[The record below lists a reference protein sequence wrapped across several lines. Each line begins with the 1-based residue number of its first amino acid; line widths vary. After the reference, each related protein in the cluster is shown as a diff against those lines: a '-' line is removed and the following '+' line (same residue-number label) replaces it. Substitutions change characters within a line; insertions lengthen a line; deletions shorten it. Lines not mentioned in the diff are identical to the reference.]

1 MTYTD
6 RPIST
11 MSDRTAT
18 VVSSDYH
25 DRVRWGPI
33 FAGLAIALSTQ
44 LVLSAIGAAIGS
56 NNIAGSGSPRSDVGD
71 AGRAVGVWSIISL
84 LISLFM
90 GGWMATRTCGP
101 MNRSTALLNGAILW
115 ATTLAVSAWL
125 LSSGVSG
132 AFGVV
137 GANAGEII
145 NQAQQNGANVPAIT
159 QQNGANVPAI
169 TQQNGVNVPATPN
182 VTAQQTR
189 DIASNVSKAGWSFS
203 LGSLLGLAAALA
215 GSASGARTPRSTVGN
230 DSRVYSNE

>member
-11 MSDRTAT
+11 LNDRPASTI
-18 VVSSDYH
+18 VSPEYH

-44 LVLSAIGAAIGS
+44 LVLSAIGAAIAS
-56 NNIAGSGSPRSDVGD
+56 NNIAGSGSPRSDVGG
-71 AGRAVGVWSIISL
+71 AGTAVGVWSIISL

-90 GGWMATRTCGP
+90 GGWMATRTCGS

-145 NQAQQNGANVPAIT
+145 NQA

>member
-6 RPIST
+6 RPVST
-11 MSDRTAT
+11 LSDRTAT
-18 VVSSDYH
+18 VMSSDYH

-56 NNIAGSGSPRSDVGD
+56 TNIAGSDAPRSDAGGVGT
-71 AGRAVGVWSIISL
+71 AVGVWSIISL
-84 LISLFM
+84 LISLFI
-90 GGWMATRTCGP
+90 GGWMTTRTCGP

-145 NQAQQNGANVPAIT
+145 NQAQQNGVNTPANT
-159 QQNGANVPAI
+159 QPNGANAPAI
-169 TQQNGVNVPATPN
+169 TPN

-189 DIASNVSKAGWSFS
+189 DIASNVSKVGWSFS

-215 GSASGARTPRSTVGN
+215 GSAAGARTPRTVGQ
-230 DSRVYSNE
+230 DSRMYSHEQ

>member
-11 MSDRTAT
+11 LNDRTT
-18 VVSSDYH
+18 TLVSPEYH

-56 NNIAGSGSPRSDVGD
+56 TNIAGSEAPRTD
-71 AGRAVGVWSIISL
+71 AGGVGTAVGVWSIISL
-84 LISLFM
+84 LISLFI
-90 GGWMATRTCGP
+90 GGWMTARTCGP

-115 ATTLAVSAWL
+115 AATLAVSAWL

-137 GANAGEII
+137 GSNAGAII
-145 NQAQQNGANVPAIT
+145 NQAQQTGVTVPA
-159 QQNGANVPAI
+159 N
-169 TQQNGVNVPATPN
+169 TPT

-189 DIASNVSKAGWSFS
+189 DIASNISKAGWSFA
-203 LGSLLGLAAALA
+203 LGSLLGLAASLT
-215 GSASGARTPRSTVGN
+215 GSASGARTPRSTVGQ
-230 DSRVYSNE
+230 DARL

>member
-1 MTYTD
+1 
-6 RPIST
+6 
-11 MSDRTAT
+11 
-18 VVSSDYH
+18 
-25 DRVRWGPI
+25 
-33 FAGLAIALSTQ
+33 
-44 LVLSAIGAAIGS
+44 
-56 NNIAGSGSPRSDVGD
+56 
-71 AGRAVGVWSIISL
+71 
-84 LISLFM
+84 
-90 GGWMATRTCGP
+90 MATRTCGP

-145 NQAQQNGANVPAIT
+145 NQA

>member
-6 RPIST
+6 RPVST
-11 MSDRTAT
+11 LSDRTAT
-18 VVSSDYH
+18 VMSSDYH

-56 NNIAGSGSPRSDVGD
+56 TNIAGSDAPRSDAGGVGT
-71 AGRAVGVWSIISL
+71 AVGVWSIISL
-84 LISLFM
+84 LISLFV
-90 GGWMATRTCGP
+90 GGWMTARTCGP
-101 MNRSTALLNGAILW
+101 MNRNTALLNGAILW

-137 GANAGEII
+137 GSNAGTII
-145 NQAQQNGANVPAIT
+145 NQAQQNG
-159 QQNGANVPAI
+159 
-169 TQQNGVNVPATPN
+169 VNVPANTPT

-189 DIASNVSKAGWSFS
+189 DIASNISNAGWSFA
-203 LGSLLGLAAALA
+203 LGSLLGLAAALT
-215 GSASGARTPRSTVGN
+215 GSASGARTHRSTVGQ

>member
-6 RPIST
+6 RPMST

-56 NNIAGSGSPRSDVGD
+56 NNIAGSGSPRSDVGG
-71 AGRAVGVWSIISL
+71 AGTAVGVWSIISL
-84 LISLFM
+84 LISLFI
-90 GGWMATRTCGP
+90 GGWMTTRTCGP

-145 NQAQQNGANVPAIT
+145 NQAQQNGTNVPAVAPQNGTNVPAI
-159 QQNGANVPAI
+159 A
-169 TQQNGVNVPATPN
+169 PN

-189 DIASNVSKAGWSFS
+189 DIASNVSKVGWSFS

-215 GSASGARTPRSTVGN
+215 GSASGARTPRSNVGQ
-230 DSRVYSNE
+230 DSRMYSNEQ

>member
-6 RPIST
+6 RPVST

-56 NNIAGSGSPRSDVGD
+56 NNIAGSGSPRSDVDDVGT
-71 AGRAVGVWSIISL
+71 AVGVWSIISL
-84 LISLFM
+84 LISLFI
-90 GGWMATRTCGP
+90 GGWMTTRTCGP

-145 NQAQQNGANVPAIT
+145 NQTQPNGVNAPANT
-159 QQNGANVPAI
+159 QP
-169 TQQNGVNVPATPN
+169 NGVNVPPTPN

-189 DIASNVSKAGWSFS
+189 DIAGNVSKVGWSFA
-203 LGSLLGLAAALA
+203 LGSLLGLAASLA
-215 GSASGARTPRSTVGN
+215 GSAAGARTPRSNAGQ
-230 DSRVYSNE
+230 DSRMYSNEQ

>member
-11 MSDRTAT
+11 LNDRPASTI
-18 VVSSDYH
+18 VSPEYH

-44 LVLSAIGAAIGS
+44 LVLSAIGAAIAS
-56 NNIAGSGSPRSDVGD
+56 NNIAGSGSPRSDVGG
-71 AGRAVGVWSIISL
+71 AGTAVGVWSIISL

-159 QQNGANVPAI
+159 QQNG
-169 TQQNGVNVPATPN
+169 VNVPATPN

>member
-56 NNIAGSGSPRSDVGD
+56 NNIAGSEAPRSDAGGVGT
-71 AGRAVGVWSIISL
+71 AVGVWSIISL
-84 LISLFM
+84 LISLFA
-90 GGWMATRTCGP
+90 GGWMTARTCGP

-137 GANAGEII
+137 GSNAGAII
-145 NQAQQNGANVPAIT
+145 NQAQQNGANVPA
-159 QQNGANVPAI
+159 N
-169 TQQNGVNVPATPN
+169 TPT

-189 DIASNVSKAGWSFS
+189 DIASNVSKAGWSFA
-203 LGSLLGLAAALA
+203 LGSLLGLASALT
-215 GSASGARTPRSTVGN
+215 GSASGARTPRSPVGQ
-230 DSRVYSNE
+230 DSRMYSNEH

>member
-84 LISLFM
+84 LISLFI
-90 GGWMATRTCGP
+90 GGWMTTRTCGP

-169 TQQNGVNVPATPN
+169 TPN

-189 DIASNVSKAGWSFS
+189 DIASNVSKVGWSFS

-215 GSASGARTPRSTVGN
+215 GSASGARTPRSTVGQ
-230 DSRVYSNE
+230 DSRVYSNEQ

>member
-18 VVSSDYH
+18 VVSSDYQ

-56 NNIAGSGSPRSDVGD
+56 NNIAGSESPRSDAGGVG
-71 AGRAVGVWSIISL
+71 AAVGVWSIVSL
-84 LISLFM
+84 LISLFV
-90 GGWMATRTCGP
+90 GGWMTTRTCGP

-115 ATTLAVSAWL
+115 AATLAVSAWL

-137 GANAGEII
+137 GSNAGAII
-145 NQAQQNGANVPAIT
+145 NQAQQSGVAVPA
-159 QQNGANVPAI
+159 N
-169 TQQNGVNVPATPN
+169 TPN
-182 VTAQQTR
+182 VTAKQTR
-189 DIASNVSKAGWSFS
+189 EIANNVSTVSWSFA
-203 LGSLLGLAAALA
+203 LGSLLGLAAALT
-215 GSASGARTPRSTVGN
+215 GSVCGARTPRSTVGH
-230 DSRVYSNE
+230 DSRQYSNE

>member
-1 MTYTD
+1 MTYID
-6 RPIST
+6 RPISSV
-11 MSDRTAT
+11 SDRPASTLVA
-18 VVSSDYH
+18 SEYH

-44 LVLSAIGAAIGS
+44 LVLSAIGAAIAS
-56 NNIAGSGSPRSDVGD
+56 NNIAGSGSPRSDVGG
-71 AGRAVGVWSIISL
+71 AGTAVGVWSIISL
-84 LISLFM
+84 LISLFI
-90 GGWMATRTCGP
+90 GGWMTTRTCGP

-145 NQAQQNGANVPAIT
+145 NQA

-215 GSASGARTPRSTVGN
+215 GSASGARTPRSTVAH
-230 DSRVYSNE
+230 DSRG